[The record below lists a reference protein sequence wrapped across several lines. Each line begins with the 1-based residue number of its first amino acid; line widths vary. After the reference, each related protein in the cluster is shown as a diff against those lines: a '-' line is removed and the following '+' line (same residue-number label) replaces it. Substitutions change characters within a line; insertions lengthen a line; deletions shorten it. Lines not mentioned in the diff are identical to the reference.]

1 MFSAWF
7 WSLVGKLKYPQAQT
21 AQSKIKSHTLR
32 VHLKYDFIKQK
43 QGIEFTGTAEIPL
56 DLSNTP
62 IFFKEKEKAS
72 THQHICVKKYN
83 SHIHKNSLGYI

>member
-1 MFSAWF
+1 MIPGWE
-7 WSLVGKLKYPQAQT
+7 T
-21 AQSKIKSHTLR
+21 KIPTSPDSTVKNKKSHTLR